1 MSTETDPV
9 RSFLLTLKPV
19 SMSSPWQWL
28 QAGWR
33 DFVAY
38 PQIGLFYGLCF
49 VLMGAVLL
57 WAFVNQPAYLLALA
71 GGFLLVGPFLC
82 LGMYDVSRKRERGE
96 VPTLLSS
103 LTAWRGNIGP
113 TAIYCAVL
121 LILEMLWSRSA
132 LVIFAVA
139 FNRIPGVDGTL
150 AMLVHPSNIG
160 FLITY
165 FVIGAVFST
174 LIFATTVV
182 AMPMLLDR
190 TTDSITA
197 AITSFRACLTYPKVM
212 ALWALL
218 IAVTITASML
228 PMLIGLLIAAPV
240 VGHASWHAYRGVVER
255 PDGT

>member
-1 MSTETDPV
+1 MSGETNPV
-9 RSFLLTLKPV
+9 PSFLLTLKPV
-19 SMSSPWQWL
+19 TVDSPWHWL
-28 QAGWR
+28 AAGWR
-33 DFVAY
+33 DFKAC

-49 VLMGAVLL
+49 VLMGAALL
-57 WAFVNQPAYLLALA
+57 WAFVSQPAYLLALA

-82 LGMYDVSRKRERGE
+82 LGLYDVSRKRESGE

-121 LILEMLWSRSA
+121 LVLEMLWSRSA

-150 AMLVHPSNIG
+150 AMLIHPSNIG

-165 FVIGAVFST
+165 FVVGAVFST

-197 AITSFRACLTYPKVM
+197 AITSFRACLTYPRVM
-212 ALWALL
+212 AFWALL
-218 IAVTITASML
+218 IAVTITVSML
-228 PMLIGLLIAAPV
+228 PILLGLLVTAPV
-240 VGHASWHAYRGVVER
+240 IGHASWHAYRGVVER
-255 PDGT
+255 PAGT